1 MGGYWGEI
9 LYFLPVTHYSDLLPH
24 PDPLPG
30 SIWDVPPIG
39 RPEMLVV
46 LMASLVGA
54 YALFRRADLK

>member
-1 MGGYWGEI
+1 M
-9 LYFLPVTHYSDLLPH
+9 PVTHYSDLLPH